1 MEHLDHVLPSSM
13 SRIHSNLASV
23 LSQVHASP
31 ESPAWAGYLRNVDHV
46 ITERLKD
53 TVLTAVGSLLHRAH
67 LYEQVSTQ
75 GPVCMKTSVH
85 AVFAMPSV
93 LKWLKHISTMYVHT
107 RTYILYVIC
116 GPVMGFALLN
126 YHLIYLSPSS
136 VGRVYSSSDGGEA
149 GVGGR
154 GRDLLSS
161 PRPSLLPPLNP

>member
-31 ESPAWAGYLRNVDHV
+31 ESPAWASYLRNVDHV

-75 GPVCMKTSVH
+75 GPVCMKMRTCKYIHQCMLCLQLSY
-85 AVFAMPSV
+85 APSPQMAE
-93 LKWLKHISTMYVHT
+93 LHTYVHVH
-107 RTYILYVIC
+107 TYT
-116 GPVMGFALLN
+116 
-126 YHLIYLSPSS
+126 
-136 VGRVYSSSDGGEA
+136 
-149 GVGGR
+149 
-154 GRDLLSS
+154 
-161 PRPSLLPPLNP
+161 

>member
-1 MEHLDHVLPSSM
+1 MRRRTHFRDFREGTGEDKREQERDREGKMDYSIASSLLLLPCFPSFPLLFFFHSAIMEHLDHVLPSSM
-13 SRIHSNLASV
+13 FRIHSNLASV

-85 AVFAMPSV
+85 AVFAMPFV

-107 RTYILYVIC
+107 
-116 GPVMGFALLN
+116 
-126 YHLIYLSPSS
+126 
-136 VGRVYSSSDGGEA
+136 
-149 GVGGR
+149 
-154 GRDLLSS
+154 
-161 PRPSLLPPLNP
+161 